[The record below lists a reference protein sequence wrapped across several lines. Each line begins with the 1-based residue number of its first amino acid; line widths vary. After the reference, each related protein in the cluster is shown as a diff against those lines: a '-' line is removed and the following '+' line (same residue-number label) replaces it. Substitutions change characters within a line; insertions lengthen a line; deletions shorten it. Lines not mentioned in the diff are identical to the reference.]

1 MPSPRADRRRVPDCG
16 TCAED
21 GTDADRIRDRDDHRV
36 GALQSLCSWHHA
48 RKTAEEADTSGFH
61 PSP

>member
-1 MPSPRADRRRVPDCG
+1 MPDGG

-48 RKTAEEADTSGFH
+48 GKTAEEADTSEFH
-61 PSP
+61 PSS